1 MSATAYL
8 SPPLPSFLLLCADA
22 AEVKKEANYIVRKK
36 IHCLP
41 YVYVQCVFFPPFIAA
56 FKNHSRVK
64 RQISVKCSRSQSQ
77 TEGEGS
83 NRSAG
88 EDGGGNARCRSLYTS
103 TGNSRC
109 LSILRA
115 TVFNWGCS
123 CYRQYGR
130 GGGAEKVGGK
140 AACLCLAALRIRR
153 VLTALRSQANKL
165 QLVNC
170 LVSLTFCCTCCS
182 PCCCCCCCC

>member
-1 MSATAYL
+1 MKFYPKIARQKGVSATAYL
-8 SPPLPSFLLLCADA
+8 SPPPLPSFLLLCADA

-83 NRSAG
+83 KRNAG
-88 EDGGGNARCRSLYTS
+88 EDGGEGDARCRSLYTS

-123 CYRQYGR
+123 CYRQYRGEGR
-130 GGGAEKVGGK
+130 RRWAGRLPACAWLHYAY
-140 AACLCLAALRIRR
+140 AAC
-153 VLTALRSQANKL
+153 
-165 QLVNC
+165 
-170 LVSLTFCCTCCS
+170 
-182 PCCCCCCCC
+182 